1 MRERGRG
8 GCGGERERGG
18 EEEGI
23 EGIEGREVLDGGLH
37 EQQGT
42 YVSFC
47 SMSESARDP
56 GWCEKI
62 K

>member
-1 MRERGRG
+1 MWRRER
-8 GCGGERERGG
+8 EGG